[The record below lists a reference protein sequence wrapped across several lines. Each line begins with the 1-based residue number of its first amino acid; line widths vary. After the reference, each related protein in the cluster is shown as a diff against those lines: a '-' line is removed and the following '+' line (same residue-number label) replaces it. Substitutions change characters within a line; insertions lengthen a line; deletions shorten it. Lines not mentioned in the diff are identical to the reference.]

1 MNDRAKAL
9 PTLAE
14 CARLLAGK
22 LDKWC
27 EEGPPPGRRTKS
39 GKMMYLNSWSL
50 QAMAQDVDDFVFR
63 LRYEAPTG
71 LADDLKGA
79 WKGILEEARSL
90 DRRLRNPPKGYGWI
104 EMDGER
110 QSLAGGVYSLSAW
123 LVRFAEY
130 EDMGPANAD
139 VASLPQPKGP
149 ATEAESAHA
158 AKAARAPGGA
168 PAVGKPEVATVPE
181 DAPALGYRFA
191 YEPGGHWLVQYEG
204 RKVGLFPDALG
215 FRYIY
220 ELIRQQERPV
230 SAVMLRDHCR
240 VGGPGR
246 PLVTVEDIAEDG
258 DDAVDALGRELG
270 GGEMADKE
278 TLAEVLQQ
286 MKDWEA
292 EREACT
298 NPMRAAEISE
308 SIAKAQKYL
317 NQAKDPTGRLRPMPS
332 DYRKNAADSVR
343 AAIQAAIRKIKKCD
357 TPCGLHFRRNIR
369 CGTSP
374 SYAPNPP
381 VQWELS

>member
-14 CARLLAGK
+14 CARLLAGRF
-22 LDKWC
+22 DKWC

-168 PAVGKPEVATVPE
+168 PAVGKPEAATVPE
-181 DAPALGYRFA
+181 GAPALGYRFA

-204 RKVGLFPDALG
+204 RKVGLFPNDLG
-215 FRYIY
+215 FRYIH

-230 SAVMLRDHCR
+230 SALVLRDHYR
-240 VGGPGR
+240 LATSDR
-246 PLVTVEDIAEDG
+246 PLATGEEAAED
-258 DDAVDALGRELG
+258 ELYRVLSDG
-270 GGEMADKE
+270 KMADKR
-278 TLAEVLQQ
+278 TLAQVLRLIEEL
-286 MKDWEA
+286 EA
-292 EREACT
+292 ERKACT
-298 NPMRAAEISE
+298 DPEDAAQKSE
-308 SIAKAQKYL
+308 TIAKAKQYL
-317 NQAKDPTGRLRPMPS
+317 NQVTDPTGKLRPMPG
-332 DYRKNAADSVR
+332 DPLKNAADSVR
-343 AAIQAAIRKIKKCD
+343 AAINAAIQKIKKSD
-357 TPCGLHFRRNIR
+357 KSCGLHFHMNIR
-369 CGTSP
+369 RGASS
-374 SYAPNPP
+374 SYTPNPP
-381 VQWELS
+381 VQWDIS